1 MTAPGYAR
9 ALPRVLVHEGGYV
22 NDPFDPGGATNK
34 GITFRVYDGYRQR
47 KGLPTQDVRN
57 ITAAEISDIY
67 KLQYWDAVKGDI
79 LPAGVDYVLFDGGIM
94 SGPSQSIKWLQRA
107 LGNVVV
113 DGQMGQATLAAVAEH
128 PNKPALIDA
137 ICDRRM
143 AFLRALRTFGR
154 FGKGWTQ
161 RVEGVR
167 EVGKSWARGLGSTPI
182 PHDTKPTKRAPIT
195 DAKSMP
201 GKGAADAATGG
212 GIVTGGIGTA
222 LETARQTLQPLTDAL
237 PMVGYIVAGLVI
249 AGVLLTV
256 AGYAYRWYAAKKGRE
271 LADALDLPQGVTA

>member
-1 MTAPGYAR
+1 MTATGYAR

-22 NDPFDPGGATNK
+22 NDPLDPGGATNK

-47 KGLPTQDVRN
+47 KGLPTQDVRD

-154 FGKGWTQ
+154 FGKGWTR

-195 DAKSMP
+195 DAKSIP

-212 GIVTGGIGTA
+212 GIVTGGIGSA
-222 LETARQTLQPLTDAL
+222 LEAARQSLQPLTDAL

-271 LADALDLPQGVTA
+271 LADALDLPQGVAA